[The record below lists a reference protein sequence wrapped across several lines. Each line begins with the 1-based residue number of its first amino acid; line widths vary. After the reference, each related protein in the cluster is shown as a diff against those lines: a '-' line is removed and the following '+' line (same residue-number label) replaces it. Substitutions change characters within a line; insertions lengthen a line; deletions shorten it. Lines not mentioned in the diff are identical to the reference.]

1 MVLTDRNAKNN
12 NRCMLV
18 HHCISFLEWGWDGI
32 ARLTHNKVLSKNCS
46 NQVLPFRWR
55 NSDLGTNQSTHTQ
68 KKKNTN
74 FAKLLLRNESKHRP
88 SGFTACFDK
97 T

>member
-32 ARLTHNKVLSKNCS
+32 GRLTHNKVLSKKLS
-46 NQVLPFRWR
+46 SSSPAFQMG
-55 NSDLGTNQSTHTQ
+55 NSDFRTNQSSKNKKILICKVATQ
-68 KKKNTN
+68 K
-74 FAKLLLRNESKHRP
+74 
-88 SGFTACFDK
+88 
-97 T
+97 